1 LAPSRASSLAKEVAL
16 LHKLASEPTR
26 VRLENDLLRNIW
38 GYASIV
44 TTRTLDSHACR
55 LRRKL
60 ARSSRP
66 LVRTVRG
73 VGYRLMEAL

>member
-1 LAPSRASSLAKEVAL
+1 
-16 LHKLASEPTR
+16 
-26 VRLENDLLRNIW
+26 VRSENDLLRNIW